1 VSKDIKLYGTKI
13 AVEDDIELYERV
25 VYLYSVK
32 LFLEGKSQTILRKQL
47 VTIMA
52 MYLKFGYSRKTK
64 KDIQEF
70 LTGLSEA
77 NLNNI
82 NHDLKEYGFLIE
94 DPMSKKNKYLHP
106 DLVKLK
112 EYTDSVDDNKYLFCF
127 ILGVN
132 TK

>member
-1 VSKDIKLYGTKI
+1 MSKDIKLYGTKV
-13 AVEDDIELYERV
+13 AVENDIELYERV

-64 KDIQEF
+64 KEIQKF
-70 LTGLSEA
+70 LPGLSEG

-82 NHDLKEYGFLIE
+82 NHDLKDYGFLNE
-94 DPMSKKNKYLHP
+94 DPMSKKNKHLHP

-127 ILGVN
+127 ILGIN

>member
-1 VSKDIKLYGTKI
+1 MSKDITLYGTKI
-13 AVEDDIELYERV
+13 AVENDIELYEKI

-32 LFLEGKSQTILRKQL
+32 LFIEEKSKTILRKQL

-52 MYLKFGYSRKTK
+52 MYLKFGYSKKTK
-64 KDIQEF
+64 KEIQDF
-70 LTGLSEA
+70 LPGLSEA

-82 NHDLKEYGFLIE
+82 NHDLKEYGFLI
-94 DPMSKKNKYLHP
+94 DDLMSKKQKYLDP
-106 DLVKLK
+106 ELVKLK
-112 EYTDSVDDNKYLFCF
+112 QYTDSVKDNKYLFCF